1 MVYRRGIMTLEG
13 DLCYPGNAIIQLG
26 RLSTTDEELFVCG
39 IFVADGL
46 DLLEQI
52 DLKCSNA
59 GMVQW

>member
-1 MVYRRGIMTLEG
+1 MTLEG